1 MSAAIKNSLNKLT
14 SSLVKLEKAIDAKQA
29 VLNAPAP
36 AVAKKAG
43 KTPQDDLFSAMTAP
57 QSNPSNLNPQN
68 VRMLAT
74 RLDNAINQ
82 VEAILKEGRG

>member
-29 VLNAPAP
+29 VLAAPAP
-36 AVAKKAG
+36 SKKG
-43 KTPQDDLFSAMTAP
+43 RTPQDDLFSALTAP
-57 QSNPSNLNPQN
+57 QANPSNLNPQN

-74 RLDNAINQ
+74 RLDHAINQ